1 MSQLSSTTRV
11 FCSLVCLVVRR
22 ATCQESKLISDLLKE
37 LISGIWSIVNV
48 YLAQFSVLNGNH
60 HWYSECWNWLVEH
73 HRERVPLGLLGCT
86 YYEWKIDRI
95 IWGRF
100 SVKTEMENIFI
111 MALNEIENQLSI
123 TFNLFLFLINFLV
136 NRSSY
141 LSYP

>member
-1 MSQLSSTTRV
+1 M
-11 FCSLVCLVVRR
+11 
-22 ATCQESKLISDLLKE
+22 
-37 LISGIWSIVNV
+37 
-48 YLAQFSVLNGNH
+48 
-60 HWYSECWNWLVEH
+60 
-73 HRERVPLGLLGCT
+73 PLGLLGCT

-111 MALNEIENQLSI
+111 MALNEIENQLNI